1 MLELGLGLAAVFSGV
16 FAVLIGGMVMGLVLA
31 LLLVPYFLFTRE
43 SQSLP
48 AIDAGPIPL
57 RNRS

>member
-16 FAVLIGGMVMGLVLA
+16 FAILIGGLVMGLVMT
-31 LLLVPYFLFTRE
+31 LLIVPYFLFDRE

-48 AIDAGPIPL
+48 AIDAGPVAL
-57 RNRS
+57 RHRP